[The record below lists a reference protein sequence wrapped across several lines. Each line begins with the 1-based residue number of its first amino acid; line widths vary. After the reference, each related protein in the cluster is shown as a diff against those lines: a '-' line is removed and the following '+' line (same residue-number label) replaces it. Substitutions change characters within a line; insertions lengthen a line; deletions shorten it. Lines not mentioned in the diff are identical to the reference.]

1 MIKVIQANIN
11 NSRAAFDLLIHT
23 ARERGVDLLVVSE
36 CGKTKHPN
44 MVKSRTGRVALIG
57 TSESATI
64 NKVNSG
70 RNYVWADIDGVVVCG
85 CYFPPN
91 DTIETFGDDLD
102 ELIKDLRGR
111 GKSFVVAGDLN
122 AASTVWG
129 CEKTNKR
136 GNMVEEMA
144 AVMDLMVVNEGN
156 AHTFERGE
164 SRSIIDIT
172 LASGGSTNFN
182 VRNWKVE
189 NEETLSD
196 HKYISFNIDSAKPR
210 PPKDQN
216 KKGWNI
222 KKINE
227 EKLRERMGSEHRPT
241 TPSELDALLR
251 KLADHSMRYT
261 RAGRRGLHQND
272 LEAEDLAASR
282 KQLRRAIGNR
292 KKECW
297 RELCDELEKDVWGK
311 AYKIVVGKMGLRE
324 RAIGLDSEVQEQIH
338 ELFPLRERIT
348 RQRTED
354 DQDSFRKIEEEE
366 LKEAVKKRGKPQDRT
381 AFHRSLSRWWQ
392 SKPPRYLYPL
402 LRRQ

>member
-23 ARERGVDLLVVSE
+23 ARERGADLLVVSE
-36 CGKTKHPN
+36 CAKAKHPN

-227 EKLRERMGSEHRPT
+227 EKLRERMGSEHRST

-251 KLADHSMRYT
+251 KLADHSMPRTSFGAKKRRTYWWNAEIAALRTKCVQKRKRYT
-261 RAGRRGLHQND
+261 RAGRRELHQND

-297 RELCDELEKDVWGK
+297 RVMSSKRTYGAKPTRSSWG
-311 AYKIVVGKMGLRE
+311 
-324 RAIGLDSEVQEQIH
+324 
-338 ELFPLRERIT
+338 
-348 RQRTED
+348 
-354 DQDSFRKIEEEE
+354 
-366 LKEAVKKRGKPQDRT
+366 
-381 AFHRSLSRWWQ
+381 RWA
-392 SKPPRYLYPL
+392 
-402 LRRQ
+402 